1 MAPEWVPAGLSK
13 LDKENNRTLRHK
25 KMPEP
30 AGSARMLYNKY
41 LCRKSGM
48 SVLKLIDQ
56 QLASRRRVD
65 LPEIG
70 SFRLLRIS
78 AEINRG
84 DNLIYPPRQIISYQD
99 QTDSFYSVVPLV
111 ELSTGDTLPYEH
123 FRADLERALLAGE
136 RYHLPNIGEL
146 YRNGSGEIDFAPDHH
161 SGHIAGWQDMEAI
174 RFVPVRQVMPLAGE
188 TSATAG
194 LRSRSRRR
202 RALTWWPAAVF
213 ALFVLLIAGT
223 VWRQLRVIGP
233 EPMPV
238 NLPQGRVN
246 VKPSMDAPL
255 PEVPDWE
262 DQAEEPDS
270 PAGQDYPSQQSL
282 DTPVPSDGADR
293 PIPPPVVEQPRQ
305 EYTAPEQPVKGAIG
319 GEVLPDGDCAVIVG
333 SFELQENVDRM
344 VSRLKEA
351 GYPVFLKKG
360 PSLTKIGIATSCDS
374 ARSVQARARQEFERE
389 AWIYSTH

>member
-1 MAPEWVPAGLSK
+1 MQ
-13 LDKENNRTLRHK
+13 
-25 KMPEP
+25 EP

-78 AEINRG
+78 AEINRA

-111 ELSTGDTLPYEH
+111 ELIEGNALPYER
-123 FRADLERALLAGE
+123 FRADLELALLSGE

-146 YRNGSGEIDFAPDHH
+146 YRNESGEIDFVPDHS

-174 RFVPVRQVMPLAGE
+174 RFVPVRQVMPLATE
-188 TSATAG
+188 INPTAA
-194 LRSRSRRR
+194 LRSRSRKR
-202 RALTWWPAAVF
+202 RALAWWPAAVF

-233 EPMPV
+233 ESVPV

-262 DQAEEPDS
+262 DQAEPQDS
-270 PAGQDYPSQQSL
+270 PAGQDYPSQQSIE
-282 DTPVPSDGADR
+282 TPLSPGIEDKPA
-293 PIPPPVVEQPRQ
+293 PPPAAEELQRT
-305 EYTAPEQPVKGAIG
+305 YTAPEQPAKEEMSGSAI
-319 GEVLPDGDCAVIVG
+319 PDGDCAVIVG

-344 VSRLKEA
+344 VARLKEA